1 MPGAAFGGL
10 RYKSGQPMSLAA
22 VLFDLDGT
30 LVDSE
35 RESAEAMARALR
47 DHGLEIDQSDRDYIV
62 GRSWVAIYDQL
73 RGRYPALRWTRD
85 ELIAATAEHRDLV
98 FAEQGITT
106 LPGAQ
111 RILELTRALPRAL
124 VTGSSR
130 REARSALTHLGVLDG
145 FGAIVASEDVEAS
158 KPSPEGYLAAMRTLG
173 VDPAR
178 CVIIED
184 SAPGIAAGLAAGSA
198 VVAVA
203 AGNFHGWDQSGA
215 HHLVATLDEID
226 LPLLEGLV
234 LRRGL
239 QRGSP

>member
-1 MPGAAFGGL
+1 MP
-10 RYKSGQPMSLAA
+10 LAA

-47 DHGLEIDQSDRDYIV
+47 DHGVAIDQSDRDYIV

-73 RGRYPALRWTRD
+73 RGRYPQIRWTRD
-85 ELIAATAEHRDLV
+85 ELIAATAEHREHV

-106 LPGAQ
+106 LPGAK
-111 RILELTRALPRAL
+111 RILELTRRLPRAL

-145 FGAIVASEDVEAS
+145 FGAIVASEDVERS
-158 KPSPEGYLAAMRTLG
+158 KPHPDGYLSAMRTLG
-173 VDPAR
+173 VAPRD
-178 CVIIED
+178 CVVLED
-184 SAPGIAAGLAAGSA
+184 SGPGIAAGLAAGCT

-203 AGNFHGWDQSGA
+203 AGNFHGWDQSAA
-215 HHLVATLDEID
+215 HRVVATLDEVD
-226 LPLLEGLV
+226 LPMLETLLE
-234 LRRGL
+234 RG
-239 QRGSP
+239 